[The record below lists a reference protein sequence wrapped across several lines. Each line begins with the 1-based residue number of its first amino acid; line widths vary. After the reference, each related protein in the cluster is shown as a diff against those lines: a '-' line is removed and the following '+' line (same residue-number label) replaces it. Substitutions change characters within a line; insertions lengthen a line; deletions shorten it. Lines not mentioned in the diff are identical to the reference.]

1 MTYSVRG
8 FCRISARPA
17 LVALS
22 LALLAG
28 CANRQHVTVGALPD
42 DYRTNHPITIAE
54 REQVTDIP
62 IAQAD
67 QKLSPMQRGI
77 VQAQSPITGAA
88 APACFMFWCLQ
99 ARPIRPP
106 HTG

>member
-17 LVALS
+17 LLALS
-22 LALLAG
+22 VALLAG
-28 CANRQHVTVGALPD
+28 CADRQHVTVGALPD

-54 REQVTDIP
+54 RDQVTDIP
-62 IAQAD
+62 VAQAD

-77 VQAQSPITGAA
+77 IQEPSPIIGAA
-88 APACFMFWCLQ
+88 VLACSMFWCLQ
-99 ARPIRPP
+99 VHPIRLRP
-106 HTG
+106 TG